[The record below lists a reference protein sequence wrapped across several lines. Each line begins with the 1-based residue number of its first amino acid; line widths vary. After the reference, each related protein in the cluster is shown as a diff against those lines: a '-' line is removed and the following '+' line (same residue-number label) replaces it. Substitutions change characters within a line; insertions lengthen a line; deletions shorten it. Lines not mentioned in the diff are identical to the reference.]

1 MHNATEWRSF
11 QVSSYVLT
19 LWIPFTSTRPL
30 LRGRTVRY
38 AVVGY
43 LDPFPMAEVTGV
55 TAVFPDTGLLG
66 FLLSPKNPI
75 MS

>member
-1 MHNATEWRSF
+1 M
-11 QVSSYVLT
+11 
-19 LWIPFTSTRPL
+19 
-30 LRGRTVRY
+30 RY

-43 LDPFPMAEVTGV
+43 WDPFPMDEVAGV